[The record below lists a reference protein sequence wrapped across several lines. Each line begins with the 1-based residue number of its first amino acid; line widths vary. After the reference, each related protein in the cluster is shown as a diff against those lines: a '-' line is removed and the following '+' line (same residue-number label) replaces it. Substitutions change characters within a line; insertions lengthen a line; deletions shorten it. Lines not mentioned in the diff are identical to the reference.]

1 MAGRG
6 GEEGDTSIYIHTH
19 YIMHSFYVFYHV
31 IYLLH
36 LKYPLEFTE
45 AIVKAVCQKLRH
57 RSTLPACPPSCGLLK
72 TDGRGFDNAYS
83 NTHHG
88 YFSAFYILC
97 QRGFFSLSPQPP

>member
-6 GEEGDTSIYIHTH
+6 GEEGDTLIYIHTH

-45 AIVKAVCQKLRH
+45 AIVKAVCQKAPASFHPAR
-57 RSTLPACPPSCGLLK
+57 LPAQLW
-72 TDGRGFDNAYS
+72 
-83 NTHHG
+83 
-88 YFSAFYILC
+88 AFKN
-97 QRGFFSLSPQPP
+97 RW